1 MIKINVKNELP
12 LKKDSSIAN
21 KILWIFKILAY
32 GSKAL
37 YYFLGI
43 IIERM
48 SDILDKISD
57 IDI

>member
-1 MIKINVKNELP
+1 MIKINVKNELL

-32 GSKAL
+32 ASKAL

-43 IIERM
+43 IIERIP
-48 SDILDKISD
+48 DILDKISD

>member
-12 LKKDSSIAN
+12 LKKDSSISN
-21 KILWIFKILAY
+21 KILRILKILAY

-43 IIERM
+43 IIERIP
-48 SDILDKISD
+48 DILDKISD

>member
-12 LKKDSSIAN
+12 LKKDSSISN
-21 KILWIFKILAY
+21 KILRIFKILAY

-43 IIERM
+43 IIERIP
-48 SDILDKISD
+48 DILDKISD